1 MLSSAMFV
9 YNAFMFAQM
18 TSARSDHVLLS
29 CLALFPPL
37 SPSLSVC
44 HMTNTRLQ
52 KHTRLDAHTHTH
64 TDICI
69 LSVGMLHIQAILL
82 CMLSIPCKV
91 K

>member
-52 KHTRLDAHTHTH
+52 KHTRLDAHTHA
-64 TDICI
+64 DICI

-82 CMLSIPCKV
+82 SMLSTPCKV